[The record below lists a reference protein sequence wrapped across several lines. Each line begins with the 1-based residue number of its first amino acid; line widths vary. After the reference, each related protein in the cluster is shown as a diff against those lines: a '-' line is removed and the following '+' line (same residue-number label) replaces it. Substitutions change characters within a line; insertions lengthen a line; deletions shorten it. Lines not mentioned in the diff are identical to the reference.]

1 MDGDGISDGIRIPSK
16 TRYQIV
22 FWGRVNSSIRVRT
35 CKFKPEPNERGTCW
49 KCSIFQQVY
58 QPISN
63 KNQIWLMCSSPNLSV
78 NEDHHPRD
86 VLEVRLA
93 TPLLAAQYFIQ
104 TYRRFDALHEAYD
117 YMTCN
122 VIHHGFSWRFP
133 SHTDLNQN
141 SRLTFV
147 QTSFDVGS
155 EIITAH
161 STWWPV
167 LDGPRGNTTLV
178 WLVSIPSRNARSNQ
192 FQHKKTRLHP
202 RHIPYPIFLEMMC
215 PWFLP
220 WLAS

>member
-1 MDGDGISDGIRIPSK
+1 MLKVLDFPTGVSTNIKQEPDLVDVFIPKLVGQRRSSS
-16 TRYQIV
+16 Q
-22 FWGRVNSSIRVRT
+22 GRPGST
-35 CKFKPEPNERGTCW
+35 ACYATACG
-49 KCSIFQQVY
+49 
-58 QPISN
+58 PI
-63 KNQIWLMCSSPNLSV
+63 L
-78 NEDHHPRD
+78 
-86 VLEVRLA
+86 
-93 TPLLAAQYFIQ
+93 Q

-178 WLVSIPSRNARSNQ
+178 WLVSIPSRNTRSNQ

-215 PWFLP
+215 P
-220 WLAS
+220 